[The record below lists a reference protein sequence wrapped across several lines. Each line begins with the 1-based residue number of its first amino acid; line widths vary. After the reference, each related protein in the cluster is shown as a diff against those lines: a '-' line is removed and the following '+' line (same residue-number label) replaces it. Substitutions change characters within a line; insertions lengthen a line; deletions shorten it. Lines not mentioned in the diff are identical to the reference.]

1 MQTIYP
7 VWFPHHFPLSSLC
20 LSHPPPST
28 SLCTS
33 YFPVSTN
40 QTTHTHQQP
49 SKFSLPECE
58 PEPHSLKSLRKNM
71 PHPTPA
77 TTNTHTQH
85 THEHFPAPI
94 PFSLNVKVYR
104 HFGKFC
110 NVVKTFSVKWWC
122 MHCLNI
128 VTFPLCSHFE
138 INLPYCFWKA
148 QFLLRKR
155 LKNRLM
161 GSIKQL
167 TKHKPI

>member
-7 VWFPHHFPLSSLC
+7 VWFPHRFPLSSLC
-20 LSHPPPST
+20 LSHPP
-28 SLCTS
+28 LHI
-33 YFPVSTN
+33 PVHLILPCQHQSDYTH
-40 QTTHTHQQP
+40 TPTHTHQQP
-49 SKFSLPECE
+49 SKFSLPESE

-77 TTNTHTQH
+77 TTNTHTTH

-104 HFGKFC
+104 HLGKFC

-128 VTFPLCSHFE
+128 VKFPHTLFTLWNKPS
-138 INLPYCFWKA
+138 LL
-148 QFLLRKR
+148 FLKS
-155 LKNRLM
+155 
-161 GSIKQL
+161 SISFKKETQ
-167 TKHKPI
+167 K